1 MLSIPRSGSILRSTA
16 ARWWS
21 HRPDK
26 VPLGRA
32 TRLGTCSDS
41 RRSPPLPR
49 PRASGSPPTCGRSP
63 SRAGGSMYGTS
74 QTGALVL
81 CACSDSCLA
90 YGRRCPNP
98 SSAAE
103 ARRRAHRPRLPSR
116 CRRRLCCLD
125 VFQMLA
131 AGTSEQRR
139 HRQSPCQFQQKTE
152 FLQCS
157 ARRARCRETER

>member
-1 MLSIPRSGSILRSTA
+1 MLSIPRSGLILRSTA

-41 RRSPPLPR
+41 RHSPPLPR
-49 PRASGSPPTCGRSP
+49 PRVSGPPPTCGRSP

-139 HRQSPCQFQQKTE
+139 HRQSPSQFPKKTE
-152 FLQCS
+152 FLCS
-157 ARRARCRETER
+157 ASRARDAGAYI